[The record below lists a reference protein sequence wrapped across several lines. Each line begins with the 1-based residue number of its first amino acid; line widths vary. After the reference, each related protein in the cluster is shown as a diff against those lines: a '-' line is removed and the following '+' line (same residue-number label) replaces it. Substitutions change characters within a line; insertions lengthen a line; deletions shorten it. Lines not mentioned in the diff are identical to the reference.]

1 MTIERGQ
8 DWGRETEVPP
18 DLVVSTNDARTC
30 ELVAAGRAVAAV
42 KGDVAVTLGS
52 RVAPKAG
59 SRGRKLPVDLLDVML
74 RVGGEPRRCV
84 AVAHVEIGQPWWR
97 GGRWR
102 GAAHFVM
109 NTGHWRSHDIVPR
122 GHPNDG
128 RFEVMTVSAGMSAR
142 QRWLAWRRSVLGTH
156 LPHPGLSVSSLTET
170 SFAGRHLVVRVD
182 GRRVRGVSEVEVR
195 VRPDAGWLWM

>member
-52 RVAPKAG
+52 RVAPIAG

-74 RVGGEPRRCV
+74 RVGAEPRRCV

-97 GGRWR
+97 GGRLR

-109 NTGHWRSHDIVPR
+109 NMGH
-122 GHPNDG
+122 
-128 RFEVMTVSAGMSAR
+128 
-142 QRWLAWRRSVLGTH
+142 
-156 LPHPGLSVSSLTET
+156 
-170 SFAGRHLVVRVD
+170 
-182 GRRVRGVSEVEVR
+182 
-195 VRPDAGWLWM
+195 